1 MAGIGLKLNKLKH
14 WSVCF
19 GALLLLT
26 SCGYNE
32 LRYPEEVDMSQ
43 MHHGA
48 EIGDAPNPIGH
59 ESREGHETSGAGESA
74 AAISCTELK
83 EVEST
88 EGEQDQVRSFD
99 LTAAKTVLNLEN
111 GKKTG
116 AWTFNGTSPGPE
128 LRVKV
133 GERVKVTLTN
143 RDIDKGVTIHWHGVI
158 LPCSQDGVA
167 GVTQDAVWPGE
178 HFTYEFIARHPGTYW
193 YHSHQQS
200 SEQAG
205 KGLIGRLIVEPKL
218 SDFQY
223 DQDYAVTLQLL
234 NEKLKLTNGLTGGLH
249 LDAAPGETVRLRLI
263 NASSEVQWMG
273 VAGVDFR
280 VISIDGQD
288 LHGPGMLREQ
298 WIPIG
303 GGQRYDVL
311 FTMPSSGQVEVYSK
325 EHKAWNV
332 RLGSGPLPMPLSKD
346 APQFDFT
353 DYGTP
358 LADGI
363 TADMKFNRVYDLKL
377 GLLDINGKKFHEI
390 PPLLVKEGE
399 WIKIRFKHTFGGP
412 HPMHLHGHLFK
423 ILTKNGKPLTGS
435 PVYADSVLLFSG
447 EEYEVAFKADNPG
460 LWMEHCHNLGH
471 AANGMTMMVN
481 YEGLTTPYR
490 VGTKSGNL
498 PD

>member
-1 MAGIGLKLNKLKH
+1 MAGIGLELKKSML
-14 WSVCF
+14 WSACF
-19 GALLLLT
+19 AGLMLLA

-43 MHHGA
+43 MHHGVEHGNA
-48 EIGDAPNPIGH
+48 ASHSGH
-59 ESREGHETSGAGESA
+59 EDHAVPGTGEPAAAVSCAKLKEAEPAAGER
-74 AAISCTELK
+74 
-83 EVEST
+83 
-88 EGEQDQVRSFD
+88 VRSYE
-99 LTAAKTVLNLEN
+99 LTAAKTVLTLDN
-111 GKKTG
+111 GKRTE

-128 LRVKV
+128 LRVKE

-143 RDIDKGVTIHWHGVI
+143 RDIGKGVTIHWHGVI

-167 GVTQDAVWPGE
+167 GVTQNAVWPGE
-178 HFTYEFIARHPGTYW
+178 QFTYEFIARHPGTYW

-205 KGLIGRLIVEPKL
+205 KGLVGRLIVEPKQ
-218 SDFQY
+218 SDFDY
-223 DQDYAVTLQLL
+223 DLDYAVTLQLL
-234 NEKLKLTNGLTGGLH
+234 NDKLKLTNGRADGLR

-263 NASSEVQWMG
+263 NAYSEVQWIG
-273 VAGVDFR
+273 VAGAEFR

-288 LHGPGMLREQ
+288 LNGPEALKEE

-311 FTMPSSGQVEVYSK
+311 FTMPTSGQVKMYNR
-325 EHKAWNV
+325 EHQAWHIL
-332 RLGSGPLPMPLSKD
+332 LGSGPQPKPLSKD
-346 APQFDFT
+346 APSFDFT

-363 TADMKFNRVYDLKL
+363 TADMKFDRVYDLKL
-377 GLLDINGKKFHEI
+377 GVLDINGKKFHEI

-435 PVYADSVLLFSG
+435 PIYADSVLLFSG
-447 EEYEVAFKADNPG
+447 EEYEVVFKADNPG

-481 YEGLTTPYR
+481 YEGVTTPFR